1 MLKYF
6 DVIVTHEDVKSGLN
20 KPAPDI
26 FLLACEKLGILPE
39 HCRGFEDADVGIQAL
54 NSAKID
60 AIDVRKMKNYPH
72 TFN

>member
-1 MLKYF
+1 
-6 DVIVTHEDVKSGLN
+6 VIVTHEDVKSGLN

-26 FLLACEKLGILPE
+26 FLLACEKLGIPPE
-39 HCRGFEDADVGIQAL
+39 NCRGFEDADVGILAL